1 MSDEKEARSV
11 LRDALFT
18 IVDDL
23 DENAQLESD
32 QWKNSLMRMY
42 LFSMGEYSFTPEGQ
56 EEEFTEE
63 PSGESTLLAD
73 EGETPL
79 QKRTNLTLRKRMA
92 NEELN
97 QIGGLSLVGQLL
109 KMKID

>member
-1 MSDEKEARSV
+1 
-11 LRDALFT
+11 
-18 IVDDL
+18 
-23 DENAQLESD
+23 
-32 QWKNSLMRMY
+32 MRMY

-79 QKRTNLTLRKRMA
+79 
-92 NEELN
+92 
-97 QIGGLSLVGQLL
+97 
-109 KMKID
+109 

>member
-1 MSDEKEARSV
+1 
-11 LRDALFT
+11 
-18 IVDDL
+18 
-23 DENAQLESD
+23 
-32 QWKNSLMRMY
+32 
-42 LFSMGEYSFTPEGQ
+42 
-56 EEEFTEE
+56 
-63 PSGESTLLAD
+63 LLGD

-79 QKRTNLTLRKRMA
+79 QKRTNLTLRKSMA